1 MVSRRAKPVPQQAL
15 TERLA
20 RVLQR
25 PDGAPLDAVEA
36 HAWRLEAQVFGVLL
50 EHLLR
55 KVGRPDVLGRY
66 DQHSWGQAELLPRHL
81 ARHV

>member
-15 TERLA
+15 AECLA

-25 PDGAPLDAVEA
+25 PDGAPLDVVEA

-50 EHLLR
+50 EYLLR

-66 DQHSWGQAELLPRHL
+66 DQHSRGQAELLPRHL